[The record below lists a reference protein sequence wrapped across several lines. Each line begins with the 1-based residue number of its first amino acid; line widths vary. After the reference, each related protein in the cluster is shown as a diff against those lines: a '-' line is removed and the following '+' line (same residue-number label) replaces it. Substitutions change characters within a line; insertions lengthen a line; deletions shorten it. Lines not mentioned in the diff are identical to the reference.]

1 MVTREALEQTMT
13 RLDIA
18 ALRAGEAV
26 KENQWNMAAFHLG
39 QVHGLARTA
48 AEQLI
53 EITSAS
59 ATKC

>member
-1 MVTREALEQTMT
+1 MTREALEQTMT

-18 ALRAGEAV
+18 MVRAKEAV
-26 KENQWNMAAFHLG
+26 KEDQWSMAVFHLG

-53 EITSAS
+53 EITSGIGTRS
-59 ATKC
+59 